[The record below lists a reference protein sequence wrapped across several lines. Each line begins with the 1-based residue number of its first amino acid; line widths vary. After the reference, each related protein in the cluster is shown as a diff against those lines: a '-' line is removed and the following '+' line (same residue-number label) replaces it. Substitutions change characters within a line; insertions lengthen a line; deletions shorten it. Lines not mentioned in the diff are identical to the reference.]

1 MAEKDRNT
9 PDLGLAFMI
18 FRDSSKD
25 FGIIPPPA
33 PPTHRQVMPATQSE
47 LQFSQSVIL
56 GIPPLSLSRVSFFL
70 AAAEV
75 HRLSY
80 RYCLKENN

>member
-25 FGIIPPPA
+25 FGIIPPH
-33 PPTHRQVMPATQSE
+33 THRQVMPATQSE

-56 GIPPLSLSRVSFFL
+56 GIPPLSLPRVSFFL